1 MTFVILVVRHRHQQR
16 FARPAGLDQRPPL
29 EQDVVLAVT
38 VAVVGIGPAFDDAL
52 VIEIAQ
58 WLDRLV
64 NPLVDAHQVD
74 PRLP

>member
-16 FARPAGLDQRPPL
+16 LARPAELDQRPPL

-38 VAVVGIGPAFDDAL
+38 VAIVGIGPAFDDAL

-64 NPLVDAHQVD
+64 NPLVYAHQVD
-74 PRLP
+74 PRHP